1 MGKKTLTFEEAL
13 ARLDEIVAGIESGE
27 TPLEQSIAKYAEG
40 IALLKQCRGILDQA
54 EQKIQLLS
62 SGPDGS
68 LTVNGELEDHD
79 EDA

>member
-13 ARLDEIVAGIESGE
+13 ARLEEIVAGIEGGE
-27 TPLEQSIAKYAEG
+27 IPLEQSIAKYAEG
-40 IALLKQCRGILDQA
+40 IALVKQCRGILDQA

-62 SGPDGS
+62 SGPSGS
-68 LTVNGELEDHD
+68 LAVNGELEEDD

>member
-13 ARLDEIVAGIESGE
+13 ARLEEIVAGIEGGE
-27 TPLEQSIAKYAEG
+27 IPLEQSIAKYAEG
-40 IALLKQCRGILDQA
+40 IGLLKQCRGILDQA

-62 SGPDGS
+62 AGPSGS
-68 LTVNGELEDHD
+68 LAVDGELEDQD

>member
-13 ARLDEIVAGIESGE
+13 ARLEEIVAGIEGGE
-27 TPLEQSIAKYAEG
+27 IPLEQSIAKYAEG
-40 IALLKQCRGILDQA
+40 IALVKQCRGILDQA

-62 SGPDGS
+62 SGPSGS
-68 LTVNGELEDHD
+68 LAVNAELEDHD

>member
-13 ARLDEIVAGIESGE
+13 ARLEEIVAGIEGGE
-27 TPLEQSIAKYAEG
+27 IPLEQSIAKYAEG

-62 SGPDGS
+62 AGPSGS
-68 LTVNGELEDHD
+68 LAVDGELEDHD

>member
-13 ARLDEIVAGIESGE
+13 ARLDEIVAGIEGGE
-27 TPLEQSIAKYAEG
+27 IPLEQSIAKYAEG
-40 IALLKQCRGILDQA
+40 IALVKQCRAILDQA